1 METND
6 LKMRF
11 IMNAL
16 EDGWTVKKRVDNFV
30 FTKKHENRREV
41 FEESYLE
48 NFILTMATPSAA
60 LSSSQNS
67 GCK

>member
-1 METND
+1 MEKSSEK
-6 LKMRF
+6 KMRF

-16 EDGWTVKKRVDNFV
+16 NDGWTVKKREDQFV

-48 NFILTMATPSAA
+48 NFILTMASP
-60 LSSSQNS
+60 SSSLS
-67 GCK
+67 

>member
-1 METND
+1 MTD
-6 LKMRF
+6 KKMQF

-16 EDGWTVKKRVDNFV
+16 EDGWTVKKREDRYVFV
-30 FTKKHENRREV
+30 KKHENRREV

-60 LSSSQNS
+60 LASSQTG
-67 GCK
+67 GCI